1 MHLSLKFKILITLFA
16 LFSFY
21 TAFVY
26 TKATARATFTMNDE
40 AFKGKMLY
48 QKFNCTACHQLY
60 GLGGYLGPE
69 LTSAYSQKAQNDAYF
84 AAILKNGTL
93 RMPDFNLSDK
103 EVNQVIEYL
112 KYIDQTSTQIPTY

>member
-1 MHLSLKFKILITLFA
+1 
-16 LFSFY
+16 
-21 TAFVY
+21 
-26 TKATARATFTMNDE
+26 MNDD

-84 AAILKNGTL
+84 SAILKNGTV

-112 KYIDQTSTQIPTY
+112 KYIDQTSKHISAY

>member
-1 MHLSLKFKILITLFA
+1 MQVSLKFKVLITLFT

-26 TKATARATFTMNDE
+26 TKATAGATFTMNDD

-48 QKFNCTACHQLY
+48 QTFNCTACHQLY

-84 AAILKNGTL
+84 SAILKNGTV

-112 KYIDQTSTQIPTY
+112 KYIDQTSKHISAY